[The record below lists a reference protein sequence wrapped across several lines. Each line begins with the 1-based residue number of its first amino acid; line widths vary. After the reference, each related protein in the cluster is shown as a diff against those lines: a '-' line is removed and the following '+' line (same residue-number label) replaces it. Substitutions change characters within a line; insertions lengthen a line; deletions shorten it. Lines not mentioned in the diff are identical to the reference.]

1 MCAFQI
7 TKPAQAVEGFHGI
20 LYGNPKTGKTSTL
33 DDPNFKVL
41 LIDLEGG
48 SAVLSEA
55 DKVDRIAVTS
65 YEQFIEVMTAV
76 ENGELN
82 GYDLYAID
90 SYTKFQDMVMEYVA
104 TVYAP
109 RRSREIQGKFGAM
122 ADWGDLKQ
130 LLVKT
135 TNWVHSMTKR
145 NEKSIHVLWIA
156 HVAEVKDEI
165 TKALVATKIQLQ
177 GGSTAEVVSSI
188 VDGLFYM
195 YNKSIQNE
203 DGSVDIERGILT
215 RPIGAYMAN
224 ARQSKKRDPLPA
236 KIVSP
241 VWSDIFKQLGYVK
254 QTKQLSKEGK

>member
-1 MCAFQI
+1 MAFQV
-7 TKPAQAVEGFHGI
+7 TKPTQAVEGFHGI

-33 DDPNFKVL
+33 DDPKFKVL
-41 LIDLEGG
+41 LLDLEGG

-55 DKVDRIAVTS
+55 DKVDRIAVDS
-65 YEQFIEVMTAV
+65 YEQLIEVLKAV
-76 ENGELN
+76 DDGQLA

-90 SYTKFQDMVMEYVA
+90 SLTKFEELLKEYIA

-109 RRSREIQGKFGAM
+109 KRSREIQGKFGAM

-130 LLVKT
+130 LIVKT
-135 TNWVHSMTKR
+135 VGWVHNMTKR

-165 TKALVATKIQLQ
+165 TKALISTKIQLQ
-177 GGSTAEVVSSI
+177 GGATSEVVASV

-195 YNKSIQNE
+195 YNKSIQHEN
-203 DGSVDIERGILT
+203 GAIDIERGILT
-215 RPIGAYMAN
+215 KPVGAYLAN

-241 VWSDIFKQLGYVK
+241 VWSQIFEQLGY
-254 QTKQLSKEGK
+254 TKQQAKKEGK